1 MITNL
6 SNLATFFSSSAT
18 EQGLL
23 RQHAISYLYHYFA
36 KNIVYLIVSYM
47 QEGTT
52 TNYLLD
58 PLDIESQNIKA
69 TEYLLI
75 DEENLGEK
83 VREILELELRAFNL
97 LYLSRYP
104 NKRAEGTLYRE
115 AFRWFYSHKRCA
127 KTC

>member
-1 MITNL
+1 M
-6 SNLATFFSSSAT
+6 ATFFSSSAT
-18 EQGLL
+18 EQCLL
-23 RQHAISYLYHYFA
+23 RQHAISYLYHYFT
-36 KNIVYLIVSYM
+36 KNLVYLIVSYM

-52 TNYLLD
+52 SNYLLD
-58 PLDIESQNIKA
+58 PLYIESQNIKA

-75 DEENLGEK
+75 DEENLGAK
-83 VREILELELRAFNL
+83 VRKILELELRAFNL

-104 NKRAEGTLYRE
+104 NKRAEGNLYRE